1 MKNCI
6 PTLSTQGWVD
16 DLPTM
21 VDRQLAYYYVSDY
34 NQTFFFPGQVQSL
47 GRDLQ
52 ISGGKAE
59 ILLDLMKTSITYLLK
74 EISGNVR
81 VEATCPD
88 FDDDGVG
95 RKTINVRMAIEY
107 NGQELLVGRIL
118 EIKNGKLTNVLRM
131 NNG

>member
-1 MKNCI
+1 MKNAI

-34 NQTFFFPGQVQSL
+34 NQTFFFPGQVYSL

-52 ISGGKAE
+52 ISGGKVE
-59 ILLDLMKTSITYLLK
+59 ILMDLIKTNITALLK

-81 VEATCPD
+81 VEASCPD
-88 FDDDGVG
+88 FDDETSG
-95 RKTINVRMAIEY
+95 RKAINVRMAIEY
-107 NGQELLVGRIL
+107 NGQELLVGRVL
-118 EIKNGKLTNVLRM
+118 EIRNGKLANVLRM